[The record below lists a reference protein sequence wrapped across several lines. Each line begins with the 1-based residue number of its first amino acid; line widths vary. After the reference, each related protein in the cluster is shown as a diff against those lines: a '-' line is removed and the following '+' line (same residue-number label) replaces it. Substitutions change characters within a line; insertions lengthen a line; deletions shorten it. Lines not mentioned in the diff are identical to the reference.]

1 MTRSWRA
8 IIVDDERLA
17 RRELRSLLAEHPS
30 IEIAGEADSVQQA
43 LQLIQR
49 VKPEVIFLDI
59 QMPGES
65 GFELVERLEARCK
78 IIFVT
83 AFDAYALRAFEV
95 NALDYLL
102 KPINPARLAAALAR
116 LTTGEPL
123 ATAPVRKLEYTD
135 RLWLETDERAQFL
148 KLDLIV
154 CIRAAGDYSEVI
166 TSEGRPLLVLKPLRE
181 WEERLPEKHFARI
194 HRSTI
199 INLEYVERIEGWFN
213 RSYQIHLRHLA
224 EPLLVS
230 RRYAAQLKQRFG

>member
-1 MTRSWRA
+1 MTTNWRA

-30 IEIAGEADSVQQA
+30 IEIVGEAESVNQA
-43 LQLIQR
+43 LQLVQR

-59 QMPGES
+59 QMPGAS
-65 GFELVERLEARCK
+65 GFELLERLEARCK

-102 KPINPARLAAALAR
+102 KPINPARLSAALAR
-116 LTTGEPL
+116 LATGEP
-123 ATAPVRKLEYTD
+123 APAAVVRKLEYTD

-154 CIRAAGDYSEVI
+154 CIRAAGDYSEVV
-166 TSEGRPLLVLKPLRE
+166 TTAGKPALVLKSLRE
-181 WEERLPEKHFARI
+181 WEERLPEKYFARI

-213 RSYQIHLRHLA
+213 RSYQLHLRHLA

-230 RRYAAQLKQRFG
+230 RRYAAQLKQKFG